1 MKNLLLL
8 HGAIGA
14 KDQLEPLK
22 KILSKKFNVYSF
34 SFSGHGCFGSF
45 QEFNIKQFTE
55 DTLSFISTNNLKE
68 VFIFGYS
75 MGGYVALN
83 LAKEHPDKVAQIIT
97 LGTKFKWNPE
107 IAAKEVKMLNVAII
121 EAKVPA
127 FARVLSER
135 HGAENWKNVLSR
147 TADMMMEMGEKSP
160 LLLTDYQTIKTP
172 CRLLLAEFDEMV
184 SKEETL
190 EVIDALQNATFK
202 LLPNS
207 KHPIE
212 KVDLSLLAIQIEKMQ

>member
-121 EAKVPA
+121 EA
-127 FARVLSER
+127 
-135 HGAENWKNVLSR
+135 
-147 TADMMMEMGEKSP
+147 
-160 LLLTDYQTIKTP
+160 
-172 CRLLLAEFDEMV
+172 
-184 SKEETL
+184 
-190 EVIDALQNATFK
+190 
-202 LLPNS
+202 
-207 KHPIE
+207 
-212 KVDLSLLAIQIEKMQ
+212 